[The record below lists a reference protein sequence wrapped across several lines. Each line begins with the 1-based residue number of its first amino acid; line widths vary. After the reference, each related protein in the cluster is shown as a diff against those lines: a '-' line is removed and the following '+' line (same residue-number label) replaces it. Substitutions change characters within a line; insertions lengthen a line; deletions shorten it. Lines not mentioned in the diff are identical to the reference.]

1 MQRRGLASAVI
12 VRMLPAKEAARV
24 ADVMAAS
31 FSGSALNLEKFQYSM
46 SSVAPVAN
54 ELGYSIEEITG
65 LMAVLADSN
74 VDAGTASAS

>member
-1 MQRRGLASAVI
+1 
-12 VRMLPAKEAARV
+12 
-24 ADVMAAS
+24 
-31 FSGSALNLEKFQYSM
+31 M

-74 VDAGTASAS
+74 VDAGTASAQVRNILLELNKSGLTLAEGLEM